1 MSSTAKSRAKLSL
14 PIDGNGKRFGYIVLP
29 WSRNDSAWGSI
40 RIPVAIIANGSGP
53 TVLLTGGN
61 HGDEFE
67 GPITI
72 SEFVR
77 KIELDRVRG
86 TIICIPA
93 LNYPAV
99 KAGKRLSPI
108 DNGNMNRAFRGRR
121 DGTITE
127 QIAHFVEEE
136 FVSRADAVL
145 DVHAGGRTMMFHPLA
160 VSHELP
166 DAAQTQRAK
175 QALLAF
181 GAPIGLVLEELDSEG
196 MLDSAVESRGKLF
209 LSTELGGGGSTT
221 PGTLRIARSGMHNF
235 LVHVGVL
242 DAEWI
247 TPPQPTRLMTSH
259 SDGYIVCEQAGLIE
273 YVSDLGEP
281 VRRGDPLAR
290 IYDIDD
296 LEAEPHLV
304 CASADGVLLG
314 RFHGGLTDIGDFLA
328 LIGCDV

>member
-1 MSSTAKSRAKLSL
+1 MSSTRKSRANLAL
-14 PIDGNGKRFGYIVLP
+14 PIDGNGKRFGHIVLP
-29 WSRNDSAWGSI
+29 WSRDDSAWGSI

-67 GPITI
+67 GPIII

-77 KIELDRVRG
+77 NVELDRVRG
-86 TIICIPA
+86 IIICIPA
-93 LNYPAV
+93 LNYPAL
-99 KAGKRLSPI
+99 KAGKRSSPI
-108 DNGNMNRAFRGRR
+108 DNGNMNRAFLGRR

-145 DVHAGGRTMMFHPLA
+145 DVHAGGRTMIFHPLA
-160 VSHELP
+160 VSHKLP
-166 DAAQTQRAK
+166 DAAQTQRAS

-221 PGTLRIARSGMHNF
+221 PQTLRIARSGVHNF
-235 LVHVGVL
+235 LAHVGTL
-242 DAEWI
+242 DAALI
-247 TPPQPTRLMTSH
+247 APAQPTRLMTSQA
-259 SDGYIVCEQAGLIE
+259 DGYVVCERAGLVE
-273 YVSDLGEP
+273 YVSNLGDL
-281 VRRGDPLAR
+281 VRRGDLLAR

-296 LEAEPHLV
+296 FETDPHPV
-304 CASADGVLLG
+304 YASADGMLLG
-314 RFHGGLTDIGDFLA
+314 RLHGGLADIGDFLA
-328 LIGCDV
+328 VIGCDV